1 MKEETVHTAVWR
13 ERKTLG
19 GSQREE
25 KRGPGRKHTE
35 EKRDFLGVGGGCQS
49 HRRADCLRV

>member
-1 MKEETVHTAVWR
+1 MKEETGHTAVWR

-35 EKRDFLGVGGGCQS
+35 EKRDFLGVGGGC
-49 HRRADCLRV
+49 